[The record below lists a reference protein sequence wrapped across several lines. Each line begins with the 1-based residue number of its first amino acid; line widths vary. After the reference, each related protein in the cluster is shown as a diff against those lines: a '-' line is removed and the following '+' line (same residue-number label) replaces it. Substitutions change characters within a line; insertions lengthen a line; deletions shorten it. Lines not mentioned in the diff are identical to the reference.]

1 MKSGMKKLFLCG
13 LMLFAFSFLTELKAQ
28 DTENNQN
35 SVQKNTEKVVEETTQ
50 TMAKQYGLDEEQT
63 KALKLLNAKRAK
75 DLAQVDSSYD
85 AKTANA
91 AQKAEVKKIK
101 AEIQSNYDT
110 MLKDLFSDKQ
120 YQKYLEDEASKKE
133 QIKGNVNWMA
143 NAVTRM
149 LGENNINLLGW
160 NGNVSDSLSIAQ
172 KETDKMVKKYKLDK
186 TQEEKLLALNIAEV
200 SAEIAERR
208 NISLDNATPTEMAEK
223 SQDFVASARRRSS
236 NYERYLKEILDEKQY
251 KKYTNSKKA
260 QETRNQRFN
269 GFGGFGGP
277 PMF

>member
-1 MKSGMKKLFLCG
+1 
-13 LMLFAFSFLTELKAQ
+13 
-28 DTENNQN
+28 
-35 SVQKNTEKVVEETTQ
+35 
-50 TMAKQYGLDEEQT
+50 
-63 KALKLLNAKRAK
+63 
-75 DLAQVDSSYD
+75 
-85 AKTANA
+85 
-91 AQKAEVKKIK
+91 
-101 AEIQSNYDT
+101 

>member
-1 MKSGMKKLFLCG
+1 MKKIFLLG
-13 LMLFAFSFLTELKAQ
+13 MLLLAVGFSTKVKAQ
-28 DTENNQN
+28 ESASSQT
-35 SVQKNTEKVVEETTQ
+35 SVQKEVDKQIEETTK
-50 TMAKQYGLDEEQT
+50 TMAKQYGLNEEQT
-63 KALKLLNAKRAK
+63 NALKLLNIKRAK
-75 DLAQVDSSYD
+75 DLAEVDSSYN

-101 AEIQSNYDT
+101 AEIQANYDS
-110 MLKDLFSDKQ
+110 MLKDLFSEKQ
-120 YQKYLEDEASKKE
+120 YQKYLEDESSQKE

-143 NAVTRM
+143 NMATRL
-149 LGENNINLLGW
+149 LGENNVNILGW

-186 TQEEKLLALNIAEV
+186 TQTEKLLALNIAEV

-208 NISLDNATPTEMAEK
+208 NISLDNASPSEMAEK
-223 SQDFVASARRRSS
+223 SQDFVASAKRRSG

-260 QETRNQRFN
+260 QQTQNQRFG